1 MQQQPSSQRNSFFR
15 ANRPGNLNIINDVTR
30 DSTIQQQQ
38 QLPTYNQQP
47 LSASYSNSAYNNQA
61 NYSTAQQ
68 TNLNSPHYIQQ
79 SQISPS
85 YSSYTGPYQSSK
97 INCEQSF
104 TPKYSPGPSSAHIA
118 NNQNYFNFDAPA
130 KPSNTQ
136 IPQSPGPV
144 QIQNKYNQLPS
155 SPHLSNQA
163 KNLPLPVS
171 TGFSSQNQRYQTN
184 YQSFSNSYQ
193 NPPHTPVSAIPY
205 QSYNS
210 IQSQHL
216 NHSLSVPNSPI
227 HTYNQNHHS
236 IQNQHSVF
244 QFNNI
249 NSNLANTN
257 SNTNFNNNNNN
268 NLNNGSNLNNKN
280 NNININNN
288 NKNNNNINNNSQN
301 TVQNFNN
308 FYSHNSCVETSRRAV
323 TSDSFE
329 FNPVDVNS
337 SLEEFKQP
345 SQTDINDSIINRS
358 TYNENDVDMVH
369 EVINNFIQ
377 KEENIKLSP
386 KGFIISNDT
395 SSSSG
400 SNPNSNMNTSNNF
413 GDNFEISFD
422 TNSNHKDTSMDMLDI
437 NNNQLNE
444 NKTNAKSNIDS
455 LTSVANRILNTE
467 ETMNESK
474 QYAYSLTN
482 LSEAASA
489 EFLLNYAAE
498 NSKLKIKNGACEALD
513 KAKVPKKPTKS
524 TGKDLYSNS
533 PQSFDEAYGSN
544 VSDKLKSIDCTVV
557 QGNSSIQT
565 CSDCGKIFTNKS
577 ALAKHR
583 LIHSNERKYS
593 CHLCDKSFKRQDHL
607 NGHLMT
613 HSDKKPFVCKAPG
626 CDKSYCDSR
635 SLKRHVES
643 QHQDFLAQLA
653 HGNKDALNYLPSIGK
668 IKANV
673 APNFQHE
680 ISVQDLI
687 KSLINKIVS
696 KLSFKIFFFVLDRV
710 AETKRDHLQQ
720 YSPITPVP
728 GQNDDSKTIVAD
740 LNLNNSARP
749 KNFFTYVY
757 FLFQNCV
764 VYFIL
769 I

>member
-1 MQQQPSSQRNSFFR
+1 MQQQQQQQQQPPSQRNSFFR
-15 ANRPGNLNIINDVTR
+15 ANRPGNLNITNDVTC
-30 DSTIQQQQ
+30 DSSIQQQQQ
-38 QLPTYNQQP
+38 QLPTYTQQP
-47 LSASYSNSAYNNQA
+47 LSASYSNSYNNQA
-61 NYSTAQQ
+61 NYSSAQQ
-68 TNLNSPHYIQQ
+68 TNLNSPHYIPQ

-85 YSSYTGPYQSSK
+85 YSVYQGQYQSSK
-97 INCEQSF
+97 LNYEQSF

-118 NNQNYFNFDAPA
+118 NNQNYFNFDVPA

-144 QIQNKYNQLPS
+144 QIQNKYNQLPG

-163 KNLPLPVS
+163 KNLPLPVA
-171 TGFSSQNQRYQTN
+171 TAFSSQNPRYQAN
-184 YQSFSNSYQ
+184 YQSFSTSYQ
-193 NPPHTPVSAIPY
+193 NPPHTPVSAISY
-205 QSYNS
+205 QSYSS

-216 NHSLSVPNSPI
+216 NHSLSVPSSPI
-227 HTYNQNHHS
+227 QAYKPNHHS
-236 IQNQHSVF
+236 IQNQHSIF
-244 QFNNI
+244 QFNTV

-257 SNTNFNNNNNN
+257 SNNNCN
-268 NLNNGSNLNNKN
+268 NLNNGSNLNIKN
-280 NNININNN
+280 NNTINNTNNNNN
-288 NKNNNNINNNSQN
+288 NKNNNNINSQN
-301 TVQNFNN
+301 SVPNFNN
-308 FYSHNSCVETSRRAV
+308 FYPHNNSVETSRRVVA
-323 TSDSFE
+323 SDSFE

-345 SQTDINDSIINRS
+345 SQTDTNDNMINAS

-377 KEENIKLSP
+377 KEESIKLSP
-386 KGFIISNDT
+386 KGFIISNET

-400 SNPNSNMNTSNNF
+400 SNPNSNMNTSNSF
-413 GDNFEISFD
+413 GDNFEINFEP
-422 TNSNHKDTSMDMLDI
+422 NSNHKDTSMDMLDI
-437 NNNQLNE
+437 NNNPLSE
-444 NKTNAKSNIDS
+444 SSKTVGKSNIDGV
-455 LTSVANRILNTE
+455 TSAASRILNPE
-467 ETMNESK
+467 QKMSESK
-474 QYAYSLTN
+474 QFAYSLTN

-489 EFLLNYAAE
+489 EFLLNYGAE
-498 NSKLKIKNGACEALD
+498 NSKLKSKNGENELSE
-513 KAKVPKKPTKS
+513 KAKVLKKSTKS
-524 TGKDLYSNS
+524 TGKDMFSNS
-533 PQSFDEAYGSN
+533 PQSFDETFVSN
-544 VSDKLKSIDCTVV
+544 VGEKLKAIDCAVV

-565 CSDCGKIFTNKS
+565 CPDCGKVFTNKS

-613 HSDKKPFVCKAPG
+613 HSDKKPFVCRAPG

-687 KSLINKIVS
+687 KSLIR
-696 KLSFKIFFFVLDRV
+696 KL
-710 AETKRDHLQQ
+710 
-720 YSPITPVP
+720 
-728 GQNDDSKTIVAD
+728 
-740 LNLNNSARP
+740 
-749 KNFFTYVY
+749 
-757 FLFQNCV
+757 
-764 VYFIL
+764 
-769 I
+769 